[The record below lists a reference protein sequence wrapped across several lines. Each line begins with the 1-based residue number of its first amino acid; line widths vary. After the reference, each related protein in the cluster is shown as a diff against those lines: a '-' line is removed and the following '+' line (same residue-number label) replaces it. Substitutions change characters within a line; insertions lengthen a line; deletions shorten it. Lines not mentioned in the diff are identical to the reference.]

1 MTFAKKSL
9 MFWFCALF
17 LSLATA
23 QARDFIVRPFSVEGL
38 GKYSKSNVTVYLVS
52 ASKVFGAEF
61 TVSKVFKVL
70 GTVSVNG
77 RSSIDFGELKI
88 KQNWSSFRNPNAIVA
103 VVHDQAKHS
112 LNKHG
117 IVDGTPTVF
126 AEPEYQNAGEVVPM
140 TDNTVQLRQREAA
153 TLDEL
158 LQVPS
163 IRM

>member
-1 MTFAKKSL
+1 MTTAKKSL
-9 MFWFCALF
+9 IYWCFALF
-17 LSLATA
+17 LTLASA

-38 GKYSKSNVTVYLVS
+38 GKYSKSNVTLYLVS
-52 ASKVFGAEF
+52 ASKVFGSEF

-70 GTVSVNG
+70 STVSVNG

-103 VVHDQAKHS
+103 VVHDQSQHA

-117 IVDGTPTVF
+117 VVDGTPTVF
-126 AEPEYQNAGEVVPM
+126 AEPEYQNEGEKVPA
-140 TDNTVQLRQREAA
+140 TDATIKLRQREAA
-153 TLDEL
+153 TFTEL
-158 LQVPS
+158 LQNPS